1 MFAEWWPLWCQW
13 NPTHDSWFL
22 RGGQNREHEF
32 NVWTLQAEGGRDVW
46 GNVQKGDRAKPMG
59 KCRSLPNGSWHVPR
73 WMRQNFSGRVSFQ
86 IQKLGRSVKQ
96 NGNVYCR
103 AKGYSNTRRSEK
115 YFHFTIY
122 FERQSGNIAVQVC
135 IQVESRQT
143 PVDDTH
149 KSKREVYKGSSI
161 ST

>member
-1 MFAEWWPLWCQW
+1 
-13 NPTHDSWFL
+13 
-22 RGGQNREHEF
+22 
-32 NVWTLQAEGGRDVW
+32 
-46 GNVQKGDRAKPMG
+46 
-59 KCRSLPNGSWHVPR
+59 
-73 WMRQNFSGRVSFQ
+73 MRQNFSGRVSFQ

-149 KSKREVYKGSSI
+149 KSKREVYKDSSI
-161 ST
+161 AHKLMCILQAPEVQNSVAARFASSAPPLGALEFYCSEKNAPACGYQRVCRET

>member
-1 MFAEWWPLWCQW
+1 
-13 NPTHDSWFL
+13 
-22 RGGQNREHEF
+22 
-32 NVWTLQAEGGRDVW
+32 
-46 GNVQKGDRAKPMG
+46 
-59 KCRSLPNGSWHVPR
+59 
-73 WMRQNFSGRVSFQ
+73 MRQNFPGRVSFQ
-86 IQKLGRSVKQ
+86 IQKLERSVKQ

-122 FERQSGNIAVQVC
+122 LERQSGNIAVQVC

-149 KSKREVYKGSSI
+149 KSKREVYKDSSI
-161 ST
+161 AHKLMCILQAPEVQNSVAARFAIADIANTGFILPRNGNK